1 MSSVVMIRAVA
12 ASLVLGWA
20 GAAIAAP
27 VSSFFDTDSESWTA
41 IGDFAV
47 PSTWTNTLGNPSGSI
62 YVIDQAVGGT
72 WSFVAPAKFLG
83 NQSGTYGGTF
93 SYDLRITA
101 SDSSPWGWPM
111 VSITGSGVTLNW
123 NGAWPAVNVWNH
135 YDVTMNPAG
144 GWIKA
149 SDSTTP
155 SAVEFASVLSNLSSL
170 LIRGEFMTGA
180 DTGYLDNTVLTP
192 EPASLMLASVG
203 IGLGLLRSR
212 RIRHA

>member
-12 ASLVLGWA
+12 ASLVLGWT
-20 GAAIAAP
+20 GAVFAAP
-27 VSSFFDTDSESWTA
+27 VSSYFDTDKEDWTTG
-41 IGDFAV
+41 GDFAA
-47 PSTWTNTLGNPSGSI
+47 PSTWTNALGNPVGAI
-62 YVIDQAVGGT
+62 YATDDTQGGT

-83 NQSGTYGGTF
+83 NQSGAYGGTF

-101 SDSSPWGWPM
+101 SDSTPWAWPM

-123 NGAWPAVNVWNH
+123 NGAWPDANVWNH
-135 YDVTMNPAG
+135 YDVPLNPAG

-155 SAVEFASVLSNLSSL
+155 NAAEFASVLSNLSSL
-170 LIRGEFMTGA
+170 LIRGEFMTGS
-180 DTGYLDNTVLTP
+180 DTGYLDNAVLTP

>member
-1 MSSVVMIRAVA
+1 MSTVVMLRAVA
-12 ASLVLGWA
+12 ASLLLGWV

-27 VSSFFDTDSESWTA
+27 VSSDFDTDSESWTA

-47 PSTWTNTLGNPSGSI
+47 PATWTNTLGNPIGSI
-62 YVIDQAVGGT
+62 YVVDQAVGGT
-72 WSFVAPAKFLG
+72 WAFAAPAKFQG
-83 NQSGTYGGTF
+83 DQSDAYGGTL

-101 SDSSPWGWPM
+101 SDSLPWAWPM
-111 VSITGSGVTLNW
+111 LSITGGGVTLNW
-123 NGAWPAVNVWNH
+123 NGAWPDVNVWNH
-135 YDVTMNPAG
+135 YEILMSEAG

-155 SAVEFASVLSNLSSL
+155 STGEFKSVLSDLSSL
-170 LIRGEFMTGA
+170 RIRGEFMTGN
-180 DTGYLDNTVLTP
+180 DTGYLDNVVLIP

-212 RIRHA
+212 RIPHA